1 MTSLMPLLIPA
12 PEPAELLAAMDSV
25 ASVID
30 SVIDGTIDYEPLQGL
45 AGLVE
50 VNVKHLELMTGTRV
64 GELGESPDLSS
75 YETAITAGRA
85 YLESA

>member
-50 VNVKHLELMTGTRV
+50 VNVKHLELMVGLRV
-64 GELGESPDLSS
+64 DELGESPDLST
-75 YETAITAGRA
+75 YQAAITAGKA
-85 YLESA
+85 YLE

>member
-1 MTSLMPLLIPA
+1 MTSLGYTSIPD

-50 VNVKHLELMTGTRV
+50 VNVKHLELMVGLRV
-64 GELGESPDLSS
+64 DELGESPDLST
-75 YETAITAGRA
+75 YQAAITAGKA
-85 YLESA
+85 YLE

>member
-12 PEPAELLAAMDSV
+12 PDPAELLAAMDSV

-50 VNVKHLELMTGTRV
+50 VNVKHLELMV
-64 GELGESPDLSS
+64 GLQVDELGESPDLST
-75 YETAITAGRA
+75 YQAAITAGKA
-85 YLESA
+85 YLE

>member
-1 MTSLMPLLIPA
+1 MTLLIPD
-12 PEPAELLAAMDSV
+12 PEPAELLSAMDSV

-50 VNVKHLELMTGTRV
+50 VNVKHLELMVGLRV
-64 GELGESPDLSS
+64 DELGESPDLST
-75 YETAITAGRA
+75 YQAAITAGKA
-85 YLESA
+85 YLE